1 MHILSRPKFY
11 ADSKSAVKSPKIQI
25 FRKKG
30 QNYGSPMVPK
40 DAEFHADSESV
51 IKFAKILY
59 ISKVMSK
66 IVKIS

>member
-1 MHILSRPKFY
+1 MHVLFRSKFY
-11 ADSKSAVKSPKIQI
+11 ADSKSAVKSPKIQN

-30 QNYGSPMVPK
+30 QNYGSPIVPK

-59 ISKVMSK
+59 ISKVIGK
-66 IVKIS
+66 KVKIS

>member
-1 MHILSRPKFY
+1 MHILSRSKFY
-11 ADSKSAVKSPKIQI
+11 ADSESAVKSPKIQN
-25 FRKKG
+25 FQKNS

>member
-1 MHILSRPKFY
+1 MHILSRSKFY
-11 ADSKSAVKSPKIQI
+11 AEYKSAVKSPKIQN

-30 QNYGSPMVPK
+30 QNNGSPMVPK
-40 DAEFHADSESV
+40 DAEFNADSESV
-51 IKFAKILY
+51 IKFANILS